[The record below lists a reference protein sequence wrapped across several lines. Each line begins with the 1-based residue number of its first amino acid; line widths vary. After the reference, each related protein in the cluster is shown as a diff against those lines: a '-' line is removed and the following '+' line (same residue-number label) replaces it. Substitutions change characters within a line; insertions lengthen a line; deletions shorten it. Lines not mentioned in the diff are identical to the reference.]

1 MRNIPAL
8 PLGPAPTPAAPTVPE
23 GAGPVLEALAAG
35 RRTVTELAAWLGVH
49 PNTVRT
55 RLRGLLEGAL
65 VERVG
70 VPSGSR
76 GRPVHAYRL
85 TAAGRAAR
93 AGRAASA
100 GGAGDGRAAAEYRG
114 LTAAFAAH
122 LARSS
127 GDPEQEAREIG
138 RDWGRLLAGS
148 PRAAEDPAPSGGNGT
163 GGAADRPARAR
174 VLDLLEELGFGP
186 EDDGHGIALR
196 TCPLLELATSMPQV
210 ICRVH
215 EGLVEGA
222 LDAYGA
228 SPTGVEL
235 APFAE
240 PGACRLRLV

>member
-1 MRNIPAL
+1 M
-8 PLGPAPTPAAPTVPE
+8 
-23 GAGPVLEALAAG
+23 LEALAAG

-55 RLRGLLEGAL
+55 RLRVLLEGAL

-85 TAAGRAAR
+85 T
-93 AGRAASA
+93 
-100 GGAGDGRAAAEYRG
+100 AAEYRG

-163 GGAADRPARAR
+163 GGAADGPARAR